1 MEWSKP
7 GFMSERLKR
16 VRGVFRART
25 RGHHLHHTA
34 NVRRFGI
41 LATQLLFRA
50 PPRIVS
56 QLQAHPPAQVSK
68 GRQWCAVAYG
78 LAVSGGRATG

>member
-50 PPRIVS
+50 PHRIVS
-56 QLQAHPPAQVSK
+56 QLQAKAVVC
-68 GRQWCAVAYG
+68 GRLWASRFRG
-78 LAVSGGRATG
+78 

>member
-50 PPRIVS
+50 PPPYRLSVAS
-56 QLQAHPPAQVSK
+56 ATTSAGKQAKAVVC
-68 GRQWCAVAYG
+68 GRLWT
-78 LAVSGGRATG
+78 SRFRGG